1 MAHVAPTSHR
11 RATRASHRG
20 HRSDG
25 NRSGNGDG
33 PVQTSSWLGLTFA
46 FVVGMVLTAQS
57 HVGVHAAGVTLQV
70 MLVPIT
76 IGVLVAGFR
85 QGCGSGKAALTT
97 AAALLFVL
105 LRFFL

>member
-20 HRSDG
+20 HRSA
-25 NRSGNGDG
+25 DG
-33 PVQTSSWLGLTFA
+33 PVQITSWLGFTFA

-76 IGVLVAGFR
+76 IGVLVAGVR
-85 QGCGSGKAALTT
+85 QGFGSGKAALTT

>member
-25 NRSGNGDG
+25 GDG
-33 PVQTSSWLGLTFA
+33 SVQLSSWLGLTFA
-46 FVVGMVLTAQS
+46 FVVGWVLTWQS
-57 HVGVHAAGVTLQV
+57 HVGIHAAGVTLLV

-76 IGVLVAGFR
+76 IGTFVAAFR
-85 QGCGSGKAALTT
+85 QWFGSWKAALC
-97 AAALLFVL
+97 AAAGLAFTLL
-105 LRFFL
+105 